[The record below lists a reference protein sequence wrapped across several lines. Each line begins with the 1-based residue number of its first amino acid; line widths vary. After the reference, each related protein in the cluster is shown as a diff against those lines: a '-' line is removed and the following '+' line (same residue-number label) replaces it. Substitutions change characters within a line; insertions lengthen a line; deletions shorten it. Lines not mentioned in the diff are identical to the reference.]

1 MVGPVASIGK
11 VIVKHLPTNEDLV
24 GCIKNICVENGI
36 RCGQILSV
44 IGSIRHLTIEC
55 IVVSDENESGFDF
68 GPPRVIPGPMQ
79 ILSLVG
85 IMFENE
91 AGEMDTHLHGTFSDS
106 DGNIYGGH
114 VLEGENPVA
123 VRLSIVIGEIAGV
136 HLMEKKDAESGH
148 LIMHVEPQ

>member
-1 MVGPVASIGK
+1 MTNPVARIGK
-11 VIVKHLPTNEDLV
+11 VIVKHLPTNEDLI
-24 GCIKNICVENGI
+24 GSIKEICRKNGI
-36 RCGQILSV
+36 RCAQILSV

-55 IVVSDENESGFDF
+55 IIVSDENESGFDF

-85 IMFENE
+85 MIFENE
-91 AGEMDTHLHGTFSDS
+91 DGEMDAHIHGTFSDS

-123 VRLSIVIGEIAGV
+123 VRLSIVIGEIAGI
-136 HLMEKKDAESGH
+136 HLTEKKDPESGH
-148 LIMHVEPQ
+148 LIMHVEQI